1 MAVPAEK
8 LDIGRLQFGGAM
20 GVNPVFLKLAST
32 FLAAGKVR
40 CTETVKQV
48 IDGMLDAAESSTTDQ
63 ERTRFHGASV
73 AFEKQIDPVVA
84 SFVRALG
91 EKIDAFCQLEQLP
104 DAEDDIDAI
113 FAAEDMRILED
124 SDIAETL
131 AVESAVIRTQTRLAR
146 DLYALNVRIGALSEL
161 PTLSTDHNPFSPKA
175 VVESFVRSI
184 RDVQCDYEHRV
195 YAIEVFDRVMLR
207 SLDALYLDLNRI
219 LIDADIIPR
228 LRRKLDRDISPPP
241 KSSAEAPQEAEPAE
255 STSEDGASTDGQ
267 HNEQGAPSGPPGPQ
281 YDVDPRYDDA
291 VQHTKRGYL
300 EGWLYGSIQSMMNR
314 RRGGQSSPAD
324 PASIVRRDFVAR
336 ELDTIQHHLKPD
348 QAADYG
354 YESIKQQLLQS
365 AQKQGM
371 QQFEPRDE
379 TVLDSVGMM
388 FDYMRE
394 DQQLPAPFQ
403 SLVSQ
408 LQVPFLKAALQQ
420 PEMMANAD
428 APAKQLLND
437 IANAGQGWNSDSDR
451 GSRLLNKAREIVS
464 KVIDEYGHD
473 STVFEELRKD
483 FSSFLTKQERR
494 AALAEKRESEAM
506 AGREKLAVA
515 RRDVGHLLK
524 DLTSER
530 QLPTLVDDLLR
541 KSWSH
546 VMVLTRLKHGED
558 SDEWKRVSATAKELI
573 WSVTFKPEPK
583 AIKRLRTR
591 LPVLAK
597 ALASGLKKVGY
608 SDSDVRQLLMNLK
621 KVYSQL
627 IKQTGSDH
635 VIIEASAEGLT
646 IRGDDITAYA
656 DGDDDTPIEDIE
668 NPEELEDVI
677 GNIRDWKP
685 GHWVAFHTDDGQEMR
700 AKLSWIS
707 PISGRYLFVDHQ
719 GLKLGEYSPY
729 DLAENLIG
737 EKVRVL
743 DSDELTTRAM
753 SAVAERLRAE
763 DQKDARA
770 SQAAPH

>member
-1 MAVPAEK
+1 MADE
-8 LDIGRLQFGGAM
+8 LDLRRLEFGGRM
-20 GVNPVFLKLAST
+20 GVHPVFLKLAST

-40 CTETVKQV
+40 STEAIKQV
-48 IDGMLDAAESSTTDQ
+48 TDGLLDAAESALTDT
-63 ERTRFHGASV
+63 ERTQFYGASV
-73 AFEKQIDPVVA
+73 AFEKQMATVVRT
-84 SFVRALG
+84 FVEALG

-113 FAAEDMRILED
+113 FAADDMRILED
-124 SDIAETL
+124 ADIAETL
-131 AVESAVIRTQTRLAR
+131 AVESAVVRTQTRLAR
-146 DLYALNVRIGALSEL
+146 DLYALNVRLGALSEL
-161 PTLSTDHNPFSPKA
+161 SALSSDHNPFSPKPI
-175 VVESFVRSI
+175 VDSFVRSL

-195 YAIEVFDRVMLR
+195 FAIEIFDRVMLR
-207 SLDALYLDLNRI
+207 SLDGLYLDLNRI
-219 LIDADIIPR
+219 LIDAGIIPR
-228 LRRKLDRDISPPP
+228 LRRKLDRKIAPPP
-241 KSSAEAPQEAEPAE
+241 QAEGQEKAEEGADHRDSGAEPGTAE
-255 STSEDGASTDGQ
+255 TTEGG
-267 HNEQGAPSGPPGPQ
+267 HPGSQPQ
-281 YDVDPRYDDA
+281 AYQADPRIESA
-291 VQHTKRGYL
+291 VQHTKQGYL

-314 RRGGQSSPAD
+314 RRGGDAVPVD
-324 PASIVRRDFVAR
+324 PAAIVRRDFVAR
-336 ELDTIQHHLKPD
+336 ELDTIQRHLRPEK
-348 QAADYG
+348 AAG
-354 YESIKQQLLQS
+354 YHYDAIKQQLIQS

-371 QQFEPRDE
+371 QHFSAQDE

-388 FDYMRE
+388 FDYMRQ

-403 SLVSQ
+403 SLVNQ
-408 LQVPFLKAALQQ
+408 MQVPFLKAALQQ
-420 PEMMANAD
+420 PEMMAQAD

-437 IANAGQGWNSDSDR
+437 IATAGQGWNSDSDR
-451 GSRLLNKAREIVS
+451 GSKLLNKAREIVS

-473 STVFEELRKD
+473 SAVFDELRKD
-483 FSSFLTKQERR
+483 FSSFLNKQERR

-515 RRDVGHLLK
+515 RKDVGQILK
-524 DLTSER
+524 DMTIER
-530 QLPTLVDDLLR
+530 ELPTLVDDLLR

-546 VMVLTRLKHGED
+546 VMVLTRLKHGEE
-558 SDEWKRVSATAKELI
+558 SDEWKRVAATAKELI

-627 IKQTGSDH
+627 IRQTGSDQ

-656 DGDDDTPIEDIE
+656 EEDDGVPVEDID
-668 NPEELEDVI
+668 NPEELEDVL

-685 GHWVAFHTDDGQEMR
+685 GHWVAFHTDDGKEMR

-763 DQKDARA
+763 DSRDSKAA
-770 SQAAPH
+770 SG

>member
-1 MAVPAEK
+1 MAADE
-8 LDIGRLQFGGAM
+8 LDIRRLEFGGRM
-20 GVNPVFLKLAST
+20 GVHPIFLNLAST

-40 CTETVKQV
+40 STEAIKQV
-48 IDGMLDAAESSTTDQ
+48 IDGLLDAAESALTDT
-63 ERTRFHGASV
+63 ERTQFYGASV
-73 AFEKQIDPVVA
+73 AFEKQVDAIVRR
-84 SFVRALG
+84 FVEALG

-104 DAEDDIDAI
+104 DAADDIDAI
-113 FAAEDMRILED
+113 FAADDMRILED
-124 SDIAETL
+124 ADIAETL
-131 AVESAVIRTQTRLAR
+131 AIESAVVRTQTRLAR
-146 DLYALNVRIGALSEL
+146 DLYALNVRLGALSEL
-161 PTLSTDHNPFSPKA
+161 PALSSDHNPFSPKPI
-175 VVESFVRSI
+175 VDSFVRSL

-195 YAIEVFDRVMLR
+195 FAIEIFDRVMLR
-207 SLDALYLDLNRI
+207 SLDGLYLDLNRI
-219 LIDADIIPR
+219 LIDAGIIPR
-228 LRRKLDRDISPPP
+228 LRRKLDRKIAPPP
-241 KSSAEAPQEAEPAE
+241 QAAGESQEEAQATAEPEEPGAEPA
-255 STSEDGASTDGQ
+255 TGDTPGAGQ
-267 HNEQGAPSGPPGPQ
+267 PVPQQPQ
-281 YDVDPRYDDA
+281 YQADPRIDSA
-291 VQHTKRGYL
+291 VQHTKQGYL

-314 RRGGQSSPAD
+314 RRGNDAVPVD
-324 PASIVRRDFVAR
+324 PAAVVRRDFVAR
-336 ELDTIQHHLKPD
+336 ELDTIQRHLRPEK
-348 QAADYG
+348 AAGYDY
-354 YESIKQQLLQS
+354 EAIKQQLIQS
-365 AQKQGM
+365 AHKQGM
-371 QQFEPRDE
+371 EHFSAQDE

-388 FDYMRE
+388 FDYMRQ

-403 SLVSQ
+403 SLVNQ
-408 LQVPFLKAALQQ
+408 MQVPFLKAALQQ
-420 PEMMANAD
+420 PEMMAQAD

-437 IANAGQGWNSDSDR
+437 IATAGQGWNSDSDR
-451 GSRLLNKAREIVS
+451 GSKLLNKAREIVG

-515 RRDVGHLLK
+515 RRDVGQILK
-524 DLTSER
+524 DMTIER
-530 QLPTLVDDLLR
+530 ELPTLVDDLLR

-546 VMVLTRLKHGED
+546 VMVLTRLKHGEE

-573 WSVTFKPEPK
+573 WSVTFKPEAK

-627 IKQTGSDH
+627 IKQTGSDQ

-646 IRGDDITAYA
+646 IRGDDITAYTEED
-656 DGDDDTPIEDIE
+656 DGVPVEDID
-668 NPEELEDVI
+668 NPEELEDVL

-685 GHWVAFHTDDGQEMR
+685 GHWVAFHTDDGKEMR

-763 DQKDARA
+763 DSSDSKAA
-770 SQAAPH
+770 SG